1 MEESKKGLLSF
12 LTPGELPYKILVIES
27 REYLPSLREMYP
39 LGEIYCVTADK
50 DGVQK
55 YSACNVN
62 WHFLNYLEEQ
72 LPFAKGFFD
81 YIISENC
88 LELAGNPQDIATG
101 MGLYLKD
108 TGYFLMSFKNMRY
121 WRVIENL
128 MEGHFYHICSRI
140 FTRNEI
146 MSLMSASFYKDVSLL
161 PQLGAQPPEKLL
173 SRLEEAGFENIEN
186 DLLVES
192 WLLQAAKST
201 PEILELKRMY
211 TPEIRASLAKLLRRL
226 EYGVQVEESRA
237 KLWQLCQQQMIFP
250 AYLASFIRE
259 TIMYVNDLLWRLSSW
274 QTGEQEDFWQEL
286 LEELYNL
293 YADAQALSAGDVLEQ
308 GFGEDKALA
317 ELQAWLEGKP
327 LALYAC
333 SEPEGDFSV
342 EPGTG
347 IAFISCVNNPA
358 VYEEARLYL
367 ESLHLPEGMQ
377 AEYIPVY
384 GAQSMCQ
391 GYNQGAFQ
399 TSAKYKVYV
408 HQDALIVNK
417 NFVFDLL
424 RIFQDGSI
432 GAFGVIGARKLP
444 SSGIWWDAMRSYGRV
459 LHACEPECVVET
471 ACMEPPE
478 PWLEVEAVDGL
489 MIATQVDIPW
499 QEELFDGWHFYDISM
514 CKDLQRQ
521 GYKVVVPHQKRC
533 WCIHCPKEKPLD
545 SAYKI
550 YQKRFLAEYGSELEP
565 EI

>member
-274 QTGEQEDFWQEL
+274 QTGEQENFWQEL

-308 GFGEDKALA
+308 GFGEDKALS
-317 ELQAWLEGKP
+317 ELKAWLAGKP

-333 SEPEGDFSV
+333 SEPERYISV

-358 VYEEARLYL
+358 MYEEARLYL

-391 GYNQGAFQ
+391 GYNQGASQ

-424 RIFQDGSI
+424 RIFQDSSI

-444 SSGIWWDAMRSYGRV
+444 ESGIWWDAMRSYGRV